1 MTREERIVAE
11 ARSWVGTPYQHQC
24 STKGAG
30 TDCLGLV
37 RGVWRAM
44 LGPEPEVVPPY
55 TADWAEPGGTD
66 FAAAQ
71 RLGCKAIHALSLPAA
86 CAPDTAG
93 EAVARTVLTILQE
106 REEHT

>member
-1 MTREERIVAE
+1 MEIITHSREETVAAGRE
-11 ARSWVGTPYQHQC
+11 FAKTLPG
-24 STKGAG
+24 GALII
-30 TDCLGLV
+30 DLASL
-37 RGVWRAM
+37 
-44 LGPEPEVVPPY
+44 
-55 TADWAEPGGTD
+55 PGGTD